1 MVAGMIRELSI
12 YFAKS
17 IVRSTTKENNRGKK
31 KKSFFY
37 DDLSF
42 SQNILDI
49 FLFLLP
55 GLDFNQD
62 LAAISRSLLALQIVR
77 KRKKLLRSS

>member
-49 FLFLLP
+49 FLFCC
-55 GLDFNQD
+55 QD
-62 LAAISRSLLALQIVR
+62 LILIKTWQLSLEVF
-77 KRKKLLRSS
+77 